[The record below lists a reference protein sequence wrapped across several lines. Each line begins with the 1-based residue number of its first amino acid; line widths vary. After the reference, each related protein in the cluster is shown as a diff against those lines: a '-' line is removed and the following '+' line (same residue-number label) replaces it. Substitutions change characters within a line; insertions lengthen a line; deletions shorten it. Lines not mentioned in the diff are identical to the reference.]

1 MTTPTPLDQQ
11 RQLVRDFL
19 AATQQR
25 SARERTAQ
33 QQYAAGEKAANE
45 QHASSE
51 RAAQQKFAAAIKVQ
65 DDTQRGQKSQIDQAV
80 AAIDAAR
87 SDAREQLRMLGAPVA
102 DLPPALQDAS
112 PHQPTAQSG
121 DPLAAFIASANR
133 IQQLSVSAG
142 RLLAAMHAHR
152 AQQRRLLIG
161 AAVVAVILA
170 VAGYYFYQGW
180 SHDQKLAGIYQ
191 AGVAALY
198 DENWQVARDRFNEL
212 LALEP
217 GYQDAQELVYESYY
231 LAGKSAFDAGDW
243 QVARDR
249 FNELLALEPGYQDAQ
264 ELLYESYF
272 LAGKSAFDA
281 GDWQAGLSQFSN
293 LLRLRPGYAD
303 VRELI
308 NQHAEDIGSVTNPI
322 DEALFVKVPAGEFLM
337 GSPDGEGQDDEH
349 PQHTVYLDA
358 FWIMQTEVTNA
369 QFARCVA
376 DGACSAPN
384 NSRWQDATYA
394 DHPVTYVD
402 WNQANSYA
410 QWAGGRLPTEA
421 EWEKAARGTDG
432 RTWPWGEE
440 QPAESLAN
448 CCDFVNDTVPV
459 GSYPAGASPYGAL
472 GMAGNVWEWTAD
484 WYDSSYYGQS
494 PTQNP
499 TGPASEQFRVLRGGS
514 TWNDANVVRVASRYR
529 LVPDSRFR
537 FIGFRVASSS
547 PGF

>member
-1 MTTPTPLDQQ
+1 MSTPTPLDQQ

-112 PHQPTAQSG
+112 PHQPTARSG

-152 AQQRRLLIG
+152 AHQRRLLIG

-472 GMAGNVWEWTAD
+472 DMAGNVWEWTAD

-499 TGPASEQFRVLRGGS
+499 TGPTSGQFRVLRGGS
-514 TWNDANVVRVASRYR
+514 AWDDAEYVRVALRIRGIPDFR
-529 LVPDSRFR
+529 LRDG
-537 FIGFRVASSS
+537 GFRVASSS